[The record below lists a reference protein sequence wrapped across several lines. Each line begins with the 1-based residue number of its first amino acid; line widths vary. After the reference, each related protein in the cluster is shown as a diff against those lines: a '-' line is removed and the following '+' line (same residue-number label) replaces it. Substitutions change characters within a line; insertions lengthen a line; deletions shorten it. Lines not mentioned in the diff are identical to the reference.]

1 MVHNPETI
9 EKFEQSLR
17 RQEKQLERSMLSAVE
32 QGREVAADS
41 ALDAADQAVQS
52 YQKEMLFSQ
61 GTSGH
66 EQLALVRLAL
76 KRLDEGTY
84 GECLHCGK
92 TIGLK
97 RLEALPG
104 PLTASTAGKRS
115 KTARL
120 KIQSPPPEFDPQTSA
135 LLNFRSPRRLRPFL
149 RTASEGT

>member
-9 EKFEQSLR
+9 QRFEQALR
-17 RQEKQLERSMLSAVE
+17 RHEKKLEHTMISSVE

-97 RLEALPG
+97 RLEALPWTS
-104 PLTASTAGKRS
+104 PTALIAARKL

-120 KIQSPPPEFDPQTSA
+120 KIPWLPPEFDPQSSA
-135 LLNFRSPRRLRPFL
+135 LLSFRSSLQ
-149 RTASEGT
+149 TAQA